1 MSVVLVDFTDSSDAC
16 CVGRL
21 HGLFILMPVV
31 LVGLTDSSF

>member
-21 HGLFILMPVV
+21 HGLSILMSVV